1 MRTLPINSL
10 VGPRLPSGSLCFFQ
24 GGGVRTSFY
33 IDGFN
38 LYYRAVK
45 GTRYKWLDF
54 PKLCQLL
61 TPSHEVN
68 RIRYFT
74 TLVHQRPDDRQAP
87 IRQATFIRAL
97 ETIPGLTV
105 HYGQFRHRRKFRP
118 LATPIAGL
126 PHTVEI
132 SDTEEKGTD
141 VNRLPPIFY

>member
-1 MRTLPINSL
+1 M
-10 VGPRLPSGSLCFFQ
+10 
-24 GGGVRTSFY
+24 RTSFY